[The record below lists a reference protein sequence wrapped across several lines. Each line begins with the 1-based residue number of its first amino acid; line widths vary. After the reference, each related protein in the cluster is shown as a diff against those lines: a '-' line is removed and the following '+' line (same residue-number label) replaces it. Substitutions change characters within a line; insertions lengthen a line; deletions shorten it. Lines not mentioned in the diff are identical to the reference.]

1 VSDRIE
7 LRGLRVMARC
17 GVLAEEIER
26 AQPFEV
32 DLELEV
38 DLAPAGASDELD
50 DTVDYGAV
58 VDRVIG
64 ACEGHHQLMERL
76 AERIAAAA
84 GADPRVGAV
93 TVTVRKLR
101 PPVPHDLA
109 DAGVRI
115 RRATAT
121 D

>member
-1 VSDRIE
+1 
-7 LRGLRVMARC
+7 MARC
-17 GVLAEEIER
+17 GVLPEEIER
-26 AQPFEV
+26 VQPFEI

-38 DLAPAGASDELD
+38 DLAPAGASDELA

-58 VDRVIG
+58 VDRVTG
-64 ACEGHHQLMERL
+64 VCDGHHQLMERL
-76 AERIAAAA
+76 ADRIATAA
-84 GADPRVGAV
+84 GDDPRVEAV
-93 TVTVRKLR
+93 TVTLRKLR